1 MRIGRK
7 LTTGFSLIVLSIL
20 VTTSISLSI
29 YRKINEKTEELRE
42 EIKPNVVAMMQ
53 LYKAIIDLDH
63 WSMTYVLNSQE
74 EHKQKVQTA
83 IERLEKVGLE
93 HLEDE
98 KHDGPIKRIMAEE
111 IMAKL
116 KRYTLTITE
125 ITNLREQG
133 VEATDIF
140 QTKAVEYHS
149 ALNTL
154 LGELG
159 EYRTFLIG
167 QLTVAHKVLDEERA
181 LGQKIILLGTLV
193 IMVSAS
199 AIGFIITRSIV
210 KPIRR
215 LQTGIEIIG
224 NGNLDYNVGENSKNE
239 IGQLSRAFDNMAE
252 NLKNTTVSIGELNK
266 EIADRKRVEQE
277 LEKAKQQAEAAN
289 KAKSQFLANMSH
301 EIRTPLNAIIGMS
314 KTLCKYDIDNLT
326 SKQLEGLGIMHKSS
340 QRLLSLINNI
350 LDISKIESGKIDVKL
365 TSFSLDAVIAGIRS
379 MATTLIGDKAIE
391 FSIQKSDLVPANI
404 VSDAQKLHAILTNI
418 IGNSVKFTDRGEI
431 ILEIYVEGDQLYF
444 KVSDTGIG
452 IDEHN
457 LTNIFEEFT
466 QVDSSTTR
474 KYQGTGLGLAISKKM
489 VELLGGE
496 IKAESK
502 LGEGTVITFFVPL
515 DSQAIADED
524 ITAPTEQEDIKKVV
538 GRQVLNTG
546 TVGQPPKILVAE
558 DDEFGR
564 AAVRMM
570 LERRYQL
577 VFAKN
582 GKEAIEKFFATS
594 PDIVLMDIM
603 MPVVDGYQAFAE
615 ITKNR
620 TKPTVPIIALTAKAM
635 IDEREELLAY
645 GFTDYI
651 SKPIDDEILIG
662 VIEKYISRNA

>member
-326 SKQLEGLGIMHKSS
+326 SKQLEGLGIMYKSS

-502 LGEGTVITFFVPL
+502 LDEGTVITFFVPL
-515 DSQAIADED
+515 ESQAIADED

>member
-1 MRIGRK
+1 
-7 LTTGFSLIVLSIL
+7 
-20 VTTSISLSI
+20 
-29 YRKINEKTEELRE
+29 
-42 EIKPNVVAMMQ
+42 
-53 LYKAIIDLDH
+53 
-63 WSMTYVLNSQE
+63 
-74 EHKQKVQTA
+74 
-83 IERLEKVGLE
+83 
-93 HLEDE
+93 
-98 KHDGPIKRIMAEE
+98 
-111 IMAKL
+111 
-116 KRYTLTITE
+116 
-125 ITNLREQG
+125 
-133 VEATDIF
+133 
-140 QTKAVEYHS
+140 
-149 ALNTL
+149 
-154 LGELG
+154 
-159 EYRTFLIG
+159 
-167 QLTVAHKVLDEERA
+167 
-181 LGQKIILLGTLV
+181 
-193 IMVSAS
+193 
-199 AIGFIITRSIV
+199 
-210 KPIRR
+210 
-215 LQTGIEIIG
+215 
-224 NGNLDYNVGENSKNE
+224 
-239 IGQLSRAFDNMAE
+239 
-252 NLKNTTVSIGELNK
+252 
-266 EIADRKRVEQE
+266 
-277 LEKAKQQAEAAN
+277 
-289 KAKSQFLANMSH
+289 MSH

-326 SKQLEGLGIMHKSS
+326 TKQLEGLGIMHKSS

-379 MATTLIGDKAIE
+379 MATTLIGDKTID
-391 FSIQKSDLVPANI
+391 FSVQKSNLVPANI

-418 IGNSVKFTDRGEI
+418 IGNSVKFTDQGKI
-431 ILEIYVEGDQLYF
+431 ILEIYIEGDQLYF

-457 LTNIFEEFT
+457 LNNIFEEFT
-466 QVDSSTTR
+466 QADSSTTR

-515 DSQAIADED
+515 NSQAIADDE
-524 ITAPTEQEDIKKVV
+524 ITVPTERGDTKKVV
-538 GRQVLNTG
+538 GREVLNAG
-546 TVGQPPKILVAE
+546 TAGQPPKILVAE

-603 MPVVDGYQAFAE
+603 MPVMDGYQAFAE

-620 TKPTVPIIALTAKAM
+620 SKPTVPIIALTAKAM
-635 IDEREELLAY
+635 TDEREELLAY

>member
-1 MRIGRK
+1 MRIGTK
-7 LTTGFSLIVLSIL
+7 LTAGFSVVILSIL
-20 VTTSISLSI
+20 FTTGLSLSV
-29 YRKINEKTEELRE
+29 YSKINEKCIELRD
-42 EIKPNVVAMMQ
+42 EIKPNVVAMTQ
-53 LYKAIIDLDH
+53 LYKAITDLDH
-63 WSMTYVLNSQE
+63 WNMTYILYTQE
-74 EHKQKVQTA
+74 EHKKKVQTA
-83 IERLEKVGLE
+83 IDQLEKVGLE

-98 KHDGPIKRIMAEE
+98 KHDGLIKRTMAEE
-111 IMAKL
+111 IMTKL

-125 ITNLREQG
+125 IAILGEQG
-133 VEATDIF
+133 VESAEIL
-140 QTKAVEYHS
+140 QTKAVEYNS

-167 QLTVAHKVLDEERA
+167 ELTVARKVLDHERA
-181 LGQKIILLGTLV
+181 LGQKIILLGTFI

-199 AIGFIITRSIV
+199 AIGFIITSSIV
-210 KPIRR
+210 KPVRR
-215 LQTGIEIIG
+215 LHRGVEIIG
-224 NGNLDYNVGENSKNE
+224 DGNLDYKLGEDAKDE
-239 IGQLSRAFDNMAE
+239 IGQLSRAFDRMTE
-252 NLKNTTVSIGELNK
+252 NLKNTTVSIGKLNE
-266 EIADRKRVEQE
+266 EIDERKRMEKE
-277 LEKAKQQAEAAN
+277 LENAKQQAENAN

-301 EIRTPLNAIIGMS
+301 EIRTPMNAIIGIS
-314 KTLCKYDIDNLT
+314 KTLCKYDTDNLT
-326 SKQLEGLGIMHKSS
+326 SKQFEGLEVMHQSS
-340 QRLLSLINNI
+340 RRLLSLINNL
-350 LDISKIESGKIDVKL
+350 LDISKIESGKMDVKL

-379 MATTLIGDKAIE
+379 MATSLIGDKTID
-391 FSIQKSDLVPANI
+391 FSAQKSNLVPANI

-418 IGNSVKFTDRGEI
+418 IANSVKFTDLGKI
-431 ILEIYVEGDQLYF
+431 ILEIYTKGDQLYF

-457 LTNIFEEFT
+457 IKNIFEEFT

-515 DSQAIADED
+515 KSKAIADDE
-524 ITAPTEQEDIKKVV
+524 IAVPTEYGDTKKVV
-538 GRQVLNTG
+538 DRVVLNADTLE
-546 TVGQPPKILVAE
+546 QMPKILIAE

-570 LERRYQL
+570 LEHRYQL

-582 GKEAIEKFFATS
+582 GKEAVEKFFATS

-603 MPVVDGYQAFAE
+603 MPIMDGYQAFAE

-620 TKPTVPIIALTAKAM
+620 SKLTVPIIALTAKAM

-651 SKPIDDEILIG
+651 SKPIDDEILIE

>member
-1 MRIGRK
+1 MRIGTK
-7 LTTGFSLIVLSIL
+7 LTAGFSLVILSIL
-20 VTTSISLSI
+20 FTTGLSLSV
-29 YRKINEKTEELRE
+29 YRKINEKCIELKD

-53 LYKAIIDLDH
+53 LYNAIIDLDR
-63 WSMTYVLNSQE
+63 WSMTYALYGQE
-74 EHKQKVQTA
+74 EHKQKVQSA
-83 IERLEKVGLE
+83 IEHTEKIGLE
-93 HLEDE
+93 HLEHE
-98 KHDGPIKRIMAEE
+98 KPHGQVKQIMAEE
-111 IMAKL
+111 IMAKV

-125 ITNLREQG
+125 IINLREQG
-133 VEATDIF
+133 VEASEIF
-140 QTKAVEYHS
+140 QIKAVEYHS
-149 ALNTL
+149 AINTL

-167 QLTVAHKVLDEERA
+167 ELTFAQQVLHEARA
-181 LGQKIILLGTLV
+181 WGAKIIVVGAV
-193 IMVSAS
+193 IIMVLAS
-199 AIGFIITRSIV
+199 AIGFAITMSIV
-210 KPIRR
+210 KPVRR
-215 LQTGIEIIG
+215 LHRGVEIISE
-224 NGNLDYNVGENSKNE
+224 GNLDYKIGEDAKDE
-239 IGQLSRAFDNMAE
+239 IGQLSRAFDSMAA
-252 NLKNTTVSIGELNK
+252 NLKKTTVSIDELNE
-266 EIADRKRVEQE
+266 EIVERKRVEWE

-289 KAKSQFLANMSH
+289 KAKSQFLANVSH
-301 EIRTPLNAIIGMS
+301 EIRTPLNAIISMS
-314 KTLCKYDIDNLT
+314 KILSKYDTDNLT
-326 SKQLEGLGIMHKSS
+326 TKQIEGLDIVQRSS
-340 QRLLSLINNI
+340 QRLLSLINDV

-379 MATTLIGDKAIE
+379 MATTLIGNKAID
-391 FSIQKSDLVPANI
+391 FSVQKNDLVPANI

-431 ILEIYVEGDQLYF
+431 ILEIYIEGDQLYF

-457 LTNIFEEFT
+457 LKHIFEEFT
-466 QVDSSTTR
+466 QVDSSTTK
-474 KYQGTGLGLAISKKM
+474 KYQGTGLGLTISKKM

-515 DSQAIADED
+515 ESQAIADED

-538 GRQVLNTG
+538 GRQVLNAG

-570 LERRYQL
+570 LEHRYQL

-603 MPVVDGYQAFAE
+603 MPVMDGYQAFAE
-615 ITKNR
+615 ITKNSS
-620 TKPTVPIIALTAKAM
+620 KPTVPIIALTAKAM
-635 IDEREELLAY
+635 VDEREELLAY

-651 SKPIDDEILIG
+651 SKPIDDEVLIG